1 MKFFIFLIILLLF
14 LEIPPNTSTP
24 LKFDCDYF
32 LPNNKNNCKT
42 EAMTHIEAVDNNSS
56 GDAQQKSVRKF
67 LGNSAVAILLQW
79 FHSNKDYPY
88 PDEATT
94 DRLAK
99 EASKC
104 I

>member
-1 MKFFIFLIILLLF
+1 MF

-24 LKFDCDYF
+24 LKFDSDYF

-99 EASKC
+99 EASK
-104 I
+104 

>member
-1 MKFFIFLIILLLF
+1 
-14 LEIPPNTSTP
+14 
-24 LKFDCDYF
+24 
-32 LPNNKNNCKT
+32 
-42 EAMTHIEAVDNNSS
+42 MTHIEADNNNTSS
-56 GDAQQKSVRKF
+56 DGQQKSIRKF

-94 DRLAK
+94 ERLAN
-99 EASKC
+99 EASKSK

>member
-1 MKFFIFLIILLLF
+1 
-14 LEIPPNTSTP
+14 
-24 LKFDCDYF
+24 
-32 LPNNKNNCKT
+32 
-42 EAMTHIEAVDNNSS
+42 MTHIEATDNNS

-88 PDEATT
+88 PDETTT

-99 EASKC
+99 EASKLFD
-104 I
+104 